1 MGRKANPVVIGAF
14 VVGAVAL
21 AVLGAIYFGSGRY
34 FRTTLP
40 AVIYFSSS
48 VNGLK
53 PGAPVKFKGVEVGN
67 VRDIRLNLAP
77 HERAVDDV
85 RIPVIIELDKDR
97 ITRQGVRRALTREN
111 LDRMVDQGL
120 RAQLS
125 TESFLTG
132 VLYVSLDLR
141 PDTPANRVGD
151 PSVSYPEIPTLPTSL
166 EEVQQAATRLVR
178 KFQELDL
185 DKLVTTA
192 TETLDGVR
200 RILDAPETR
209 GLPASLDRL
218 LAKLDAAA
226 SSIDRLATN
235 ANVSLMPQLTSTLGE
250 ARGTF
255 QGLRANV
262 APGAPLAYRIDAAL
276 AQMTAAA
283 AAIEGLALEL
293 ERDPSS
299 IVRGRYVAEDGAK

>member
-21 AVLGAIYFGSGRY
+21 AILGTVYFASGRY

-40 AVIYFSSS
+40 AVIYFSAS

-53 PGAPVKFKGVEVGN
+53 PGAPVKFKGVEVGS
-67 VRDIRLNLAP
+67 VREIRLNLSP
-77 HERAVDDV
+77 HEQAVENY
-85 RIPVIIELDKDR
+85 RIPVIIELDKDKISR
-97 ITRQGVRRALTREN
+97 GGGRRALTREN
-111 LDRMVDQGL
+111 LDRIVDQGL

-125 TESFLTG
+125 TESLLTG
-132 VLYVSLDLR
+132 VLYISLDLR
-141 PDTPANRVGD
+141 PDTAATRVAD
-151 PSVSYPEIPTLPTSL
+151 PSVSYPEIPTVPRSL
-166 EEVQQAATRLVR
+166 EEVQQGATRLVK

-185 DKLVTTA
+185 EKLVATA
-192 TETLDGVR
+192 TETLDGLR
-200 RILDAPETR
+200 RVLDAPETQA
-209 GLPASLDRL
+209 LPVSVDRL
-218 LAKLDAAA
+218 LARLDAAA
-226 SSIDRLATN
+226 SGIDRLATS
-235 ANVSLMPQLTSTLGE
+235 ANVSLIPQLTSTLGE

-255 QGLRANV
+255 QGLRASV

-283 AAIEGLALEL
+283 AAIEGLASEL

-299 IVRGRYVAEDGAK
+299 IVRGRYVAEDGVK